1 MKWRLV
7 NIRIQFGRV
16 IEQNDVGAVS
26 NETLRSYVD
35 DPRAQNTVWLDTPSM
50 IIRAWKPD
58 NFGRWF
64 LQIAV
69 PE

>member
-16 IEQNDVGAVS
+16 VEQNDVGTVS
-26 NETLRSYVD
+26 NETLRLYVD
-35 DPRAQNTVWLDTPSM
+35 DPRAQNAVWLDTPSM
-50 IIRAWKPD
+50 IIRTWLPD
-58 NFGRWF
+58 PQGRWF